1 METKEMP
8 REVRLKHW
16 AGVIQ
21 ERTESGQTI
30 RQWCKERGM
39 QEKTYFYWQR
49 KLRESACEHL
59 EKQEPP
65 QSATELS
72 IQGFAEVRL
81 IEPPQEKATT
91 ASQGASQSGLRIEIG
106 SIKISATEN
115 YPPENIAEILKRL
128 SC

>member
-1 METKEMP
+1 METKEMT
-8 REVRLKHW
+8 RQVRLKHW
-16 AGVIQ
+16 AGVMQ
-21 ERTESGQTI
+21 ERAESGQTI

-49 KLRESACEHL
+49 KLREVACEHL
-59 EKQEPP
+59 DKQEPTQP
-65 QSATELS
+65 TTELS

-81 IEPPQEKATT
+81 IEPPREKTT
-91 ASQGASQSGLRIEIG
+91 PTSQSGLRIEIG
-106 SIKISATEN
+106 SIKISATED